1 MLRYRATY
9 GSELQMDG
17 IVTVFPSIAFICHPL
32 NGCNPVVSG
41 TFGRS
46 RHPQHDPAS
55 RRQDGG
61 WRGRVGVPVAAPHT
75 LAATGDLRP
84 PRIRPRR
91 HFHTNGR
98 VRSVALHS
106 RLAGAAALP
115 RAEDGGRVGRAPV
128 FLIGRPASGSTPLF
142 GCHGPRTSVRRF
154 RAEVRSVLLPPTGS
168 GIPGSRGNSER
179 TFLKRHQPGLHGGC
193 AILRPHQQGT
203 RGPISPRP
211 RQRLIFFFLI
221 IIGIPVG
228 ARLFLQPNFS

>member
-84 PRIRPRR
+84 PRIRRAGIFVQTGACSLWLCTAALARGAP
-91 HFHTNGR
+91 GR
-98 VRSVALHS
+98 S
-106 RLAGAAALP
+106 RALP
-115 RAEDGGRVGRAPV
+115 RTEDGGRVGRAPV
-128 FLIGRPASGSTPLF
+128 FHSSVDPRRGPPRFSAVTDPERPCAGF
-142 GCHGPRTSVRRF
+142 VRRYVQF
-154 RAEVRSVLLPPTGS
+154 SCRLPGAEFPGRGVTLS
-168 GIPGSRGNSER
+168 GP
-179 TFLKRHQPGLHGGC
+179 F
-193 AILRPHQQGT
+193 
-203 RGPISPRP
+203 
-211 RQRLIFFFLI
+211 
-221 IIGIPVG
+221 
-228 ARLFLQPNFS
+228 

>member
-84 PRIRPRR
+84 PRIRPRW
-91 HFHTNGR
+91 HFRINGR

-115 RAEDGGRVGRAPV
+115 RAEDGGRVGGAPV
-128 FLIGRPASGSTPLF
+128 FHSLVDPRRGPPRFSAVPDPERPCTGF
-142 GCHGPRTSVRRF
+142 VRRYVQF
-154 RAEVRSVLLPPTGS
+154 SCRLPGAEFPGRGVTLS
-168 GIPGSRGNSER
+168 GP
-179 TFLKRHQPGLHGGC
+179 F
-193 AILRPHQQGT
+193 
-203 RGPISPRP
+203 
-211 RQRLIFFFLI
+211 
-221 IIGIPVG
+221 
-228 ARLFLQPNFS
+228 

>member
-61 WRGRVGVPVAAPHT
+61 WHGRVGVPVAAPHT
-75 LAATGDLRP
+75 LAAAGDLRP
-84 PRIRPRR
+84 PRIRPRW

-106 RLAGAAALP
+106 R
-115 RAEDGGRVGRAPV
+115 
-128 FLIGRPASGSTPLF
+128 
-142 GCHGPRTSVRRF
+142 
-154 RAEVRSVLLPPTGS
+154 
-168 GIPGSRGNSER
+168 
-179 TFLKRHQPGLHGGC
+179 
-193 AILRPHQQGT
+193 
-203 RGPISPRP
+203 PRP
-211 RQRLIFFFLI
+211 RRPWSEPRRSLALKTAAAWGEHLFSTHGSTRVGVHPAFRLSRTPNVRAQVSCGGTFSSLAAY
-221 IIGIPVG
+221 PG
-228 ARLFLQPNFS
+228 AEFPGRGVTLSGPF